1 MGFQSSGRM
10 RSRFAL
16 LLLSL
21 AGGLGAQTA
30 GPPDD
35 TGDERILKIIPNYQ
49 AVEEPTPATPPLTSR
64 QKYKLFLRESVDP
77 FNIAAAATGAA
88 ISQGHNSDP
97 KYGVGMS
104 AYGQRFGAA
113 LADETT
119 QNFFSDAFLPSWWHQ
134 DPRYF
139 RKGPGTSVLS
149 RSFYAVSRVFVCRM
163 DSGRSAGNWSNLVGT
178 ALGIGLS
185 NVYYPRASVTMNENG
200 SRFITSLSFSAFGN
214 LLPEFWP
221 DIRRKFQHK
230 NGLSTTP

>member
-1 MGFQSSGRM
+1 M

-30 GPPDD
+30 GPPEDASDD
-35 TGDERILKIIPNYQ
+35 RILKIIPNYQ
-49 AVEEPTPATPPLTSR
+49 TVNEPTPATPPLTPR
-64 QKYKLFLRESVDP
+64 QKFKLFVRESTDP
-77 FNIAAAATGAA
+77 FNIASAALGAA
-88 ISQGHNSDP
+88 ISQGHASDP
-97 KYGVGMS
+97 KYGVGAS
-104 AYGQRFGAA
+104 AYGQRLGAA
-113 LADETT
+113 LADETS
-119 QNFFSDAFLPSWWHQ
+119 QQFFSDAVLASWWHQ

-139 RKGPGTSVLS
+139 RKGTGSVLA

-163 DSGRSAGNWSNLVGT
+163 DSGRSAGNWSNLAGT

-185 NVYYPRASVTMNENG
+185 NVYYPRSSITFSENG
-200 SRFITSLSFSAFGN
+200 SRFITSLSASAFGN

-230 NGLSTTP
+230 NGPSTTP